1 MRCPS
6 GLFPFSFL
14 FFWLSSAAWAECPT
28 DVQIVSEL
36 TCSSTI
42 TGTISATAAN
52 TMGGECADMEC
63 YTCGDPNDEE
73 KQIAPEH
80 VYSFECQQSGTVRLL
95 ITDLP
100 CDLDIYALDSSCDPY
115 SGCLQGS
122 TAPFAVDDEVVFEC
136 TAGETHYIVI
146 EAYGVEHLNQASGP
160 CTDDGTSSGTVFDPS
175 YTLSFDVSAS
185 TGALKTATMV
195 WTMISMETLDCSD
208 SDCGLDPVCCDLD
221 GDGFFSEECG
231 GEDCD
236 DNDADINPIATDV
249 PDNGVDEDCTGADSE
264 TQTAA
269 MEWKTRVRM
278 ERARM
283 TSGLGGC
290 SVAPGSHPAAL
301 WSAGLSRFC
310 RLDAAQAIVRADGV
324 GLRSRRRKDSQLT
337 GVASASNRDVVYA
350 ICVEVADPVDVPAE
364 RFVWIGQEILA
375 VCWPT
380 AAASAMKTSL
390 RAAPVGCP
398 TSHPNRRL
406 LHRVHTRH
414 RPCARFRFVS
424 LECPQEGPRSRHC

>member
-1 MRCPS
+1 
-6 GLFPFSFL
+6 
-14 FFWLSSAAWAECPT
+14 
-28 DVQIVSEL
+28 
-36 TCSSTI
+36 
-42 TGTISATAAN
+42 
-52 TMGGECADMEC
+52 
-63 YTCGDPNDEE
+63 
-73 KQIAPEH
+73 
-80 VYSFECQQSGTVRLL
+80 LL

-115 SGCLQGS
+115 SGCLHGS

-185 TGALKTATMV
+185 TGCFEDCDDGLDNDLDGAV
-195 WTMISMETLDCSD
+195 DCSD

-264 TQTAA
+264 TPDSGDG
-269 MEWKTRVRM
+269 MEDTGADGESKDD
-278 ERARM
+278 ERAC
-283 TSGLGGC
+283 GC

-301 WSAGLSRFC
+301 WSLGILGF
-310 RLDAAQAIVRADGV
+310 V
-324 GLRSRRRKDSQLT
+324 GLMRRR
-337 GVASASNRDVVYA
+337 R
-350 ICVEVADPVDVPAE
+350 
-364 RFVWIGQEILA
+364 
-375 VCWPT
+375 
-380 AAASAMKTSL
+380 
-390 RAAPVGCP
+390 
-398 TSHPNRRL
+398 
-406 LHRVHTRH
+406 
-414 RPCARFRFVS
+414 
-424 LECPQEGPRSRHC
+424 